1 MPEPVLWPLDDHTRA
16 KHKVLAAYLNAWI
29 PVMGQQALKVAKFG
43 ISAPRLLIVDGF
55 AGPGRYTGGEEGSPL
70 IMLNALVDHTAL
82 SRMAGVKFIFLFI
95 EQDIRRFE
103 YLRGQVDG
111 LSLPP
116 NVEVHVEHGA
126 FENTFG
132 SLVDGIK
139 GNDKTLIPTF
149 AFVDPFGYS
158 TASMS
163 LAGRFL
169 DFPRSEALFFLPLS
183 FVHRFV
189 GREGQEEA
197 LTSLFDTDR
206 WKDAIPLEGEARR
219 TFLLNLFMEQL
230 RRQGQVKYV
239 TSFELRTHDGND
251 YRLVFATGHQRG
263 LELMKSAM
271 WSVDP
276 LQGTRYTAHTET
288 GQQVLF
294 QPHVDTGPLLEELRA
309 TFGKKWF
316 TVLDAS
322 KAMLETPYV
331 PSSHLKRLTL
341 VPAEKAGLIQVKR
354 PEEQRAGTFTDEV
367 RMRFT

>member
-1 MPEPVLWPLDDHTRA
+1 
-16 KHKVLAAYLNAWI
+16 VLAEYLKAWL
-29 PVMGQQALKVAKFG
+29 PVMGQQALKVALFG
-43 ISAPRLLIVDGF
+43 GNKPRLLIVDGF
-55 AGPGRYTGGEEGSPL
+55 AGPGRYEGGEPGSPL
-70 IMLNALVDHTAL
+70 IMLDALTSHSAL
-82 SRMAGVKFIFLFI
+82 PRMTGVSFIFLFI
-95 EQDIRRFE
+95 EQDVRRFE
-103 YLRGQVDG
+103 YLKGQVAERE
-111 LSLPP
+111 LPS

-126 FENTFG
+126 FEDTFG
-132 SLVDGIK
+132 ELVDGIK

-206 WKDAIPLEGEARR
+206 WKDAIPMGGDERR
-219 TFLLNLFMEQL
+219 AYLLNLFVEQL
-230 RRQGQVKYV
+230 RRQGQVNYV

-251 YRLVFATGHQRG
+251 YRLVFATGHQKG

-294 QPHVDTGPLLEELRA
+294 QRDVDTGPLLEELRA
-309 TFGKKWF
+309 AFGSNWF
-316 TVLDAS
+316 SVSDAS
-322 KAMLETPYV
+322 MAMLETPYV
-331 PSSHLKRLTL
+331 PSSHLKRRTL
-341 VPAEKAGLIQVKR
+341 APAEMADVLEVNR
-354 PEEQRAGTFTDEV
+354 PEGQRRGTFTDEV
-367 RMRFT
+367 TMRFVR